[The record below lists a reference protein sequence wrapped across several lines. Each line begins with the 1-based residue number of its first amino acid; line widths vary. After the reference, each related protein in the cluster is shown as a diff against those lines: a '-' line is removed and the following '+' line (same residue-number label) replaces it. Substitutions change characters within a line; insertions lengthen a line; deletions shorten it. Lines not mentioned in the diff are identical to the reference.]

1 MSLFG
6 NRIFANIISISKVP
20 IDLCGV
26 GCVTTIVTVLIR
38 SGKFGQSRED
48 HVKME
53 AEIGVIYF
61 KSRNIRISGN
71 QQNLGRNK
79 G

>member
-6 NRIFANIISISKVP
+6 NRIFADIISISKVP

-38 SGKFGQSRED
+38 SRKFGESRED

-53 AEIGVIYF
+53 AVFF
-61 KSRNIRISGN
+61 KPSPGFILQLTQCIRSFR
-71 QQNLGRNK
+71 LL
-79 G
+79 